1 MINWESI
8 ISAFNK
14 DGTLLKWLKTV
25 NKALN
30 EATLTGVTAQ
40 NTSETTATIT
50 FTFAD
55 GTSQT
60 TPPITLPRG
69 AQGIQ
74 GIPGENGTDG
84 ADALFYQ
91 TLISV
96 TGTAPASQYVL
107 PAGSFNRL
115 PVAGDFFM
123 AVFAKSGTPA
133 QSWLGLCNVTQVSA
147 DNATC
152 KPSVYVETTGAT
164 GADGKDGTN
173 GTNGKDGKDG
183 KDGTNGLNTLTC
195 SEVQST
201 DTAVSDGVTVFM
213 IPTTAFNRAPVAG
226 DTCTIIAQGTDTQA
240 GKVWICQ
247 CNYEE
252 TVIRLCNYEETVSS
266 EYLFEVV
273 SSAEVQSGGGSGG
286 GTQLYRHQITNVT
299 SNVGDVIY
307 IESSDSAPYTNIG
320 ILFNA
325 ICTYGGQYQSARG
338 DLIGSIIA
346 SQNNGNYYFAI
357 YSGTEFQQISVS
369 DTKTYSDTV
378 TPL

>member
-8 ISAFNK
+8 ISAFNE

-74 GIPGENGTDG
+74 GPAGPTGAQGPAGPTGAQGPAGEN
-84 ADALFYQ
+84 
-91 TLISV
+91 
-96 TGTAPASQYVL
+96 
-107 PAGSFNRL
+107 
-115 PVAGDFFM
+115 
-123 AVFAKSGTPA
+123 
-133 QSWLGLCNVTQVSA
+133 
-147 DNATC
+147 
-152 KPSVYVETTGAT
+152 
-164 GADGKDGTN
+164 
-173 GTNGKDGKDG
+173 
-183 KDGTNGLNTLTC
+183 GTNGLNALTC

-201 DTAVSDGVTVFM
+201 DAAVSDGVTVFM

-226 DTCTIIAQGTDTQA
+226 DTCTIIAQGTATQA

-247 CNYEE
+247 CNYDE
-252 TVIRLCNYEETVSS
+252 TVIRLRNHEKTVSS

-273 SSAEVQSGGGSGG
+273 SSAEVRSGGGGGG
-286 GTQLYRHQITNVT
+286 GTQLYRQTISFTSGSDSGHFIIITTTATAYADGADIYNDWNNVVSAKYGATIAHYDTCLFVDGDSTVHVDLDGIHITNFPPMKVWRT
-299 SNVGDVIY
+299 
-307 IESSDSAPYTNIG
+307 
-320 ILFNA
+320 
-325 ICTYGGQYQSARG
+325 
-338 DLIGSIIA
+338 A
-346 SQNNGNYYFAI
+346 S
-357 YSGTEFQQISVS
+357 
-369 DTKTYSDTV
+369 V

>member
-60 TPPITLPRG
+60 TPPITLARG

-84 ADALFYQ
+84 ADALSYQ
-91 TLISV
+91 TIISV

-115 PVAGDFFM
+115 PVAGDFFI

-133 QSWLGLCNVTQVSA
+133 QSWLGFCKVTQVSA

-164 GADGKDGTN
+164 GAAGKDGTN
-173 GTNGKDGKDG
+173 GTNGKDGTDG
-183 KDGTNGLNTLTC
+183 KDGTNGLNALTC

-201 DTAVSDGVTVFM
+201 DTAVSDGVTVFR

-252 TVIRLCNYEETVSS
+252 TVSN

-273 SSAEVQSGGGSGG
+273 SSAEVQSGGSGG
-286 GTQLYRHQITNVT
+286 GTQLYRHILKVNTGDVPRQENFIVVTTRDSEYTSRGQIFADYVAGHLVQMIHPVKGVVT
-299 SNVGDVIY
+299 SISSNGDIYCYNGVSVIK
-307 IESSDSAPYTNIG
+307 IPVDS
-320 ILFNA
+320 
-325 ICTYGGQYQSARG
+325 
-338 DLIGSIIA
+338 IA
-346 SQNNGNYYFAI
+346 SDNLSA
-357 YSGTEFQQISVS
+357 
-369 DTKTYSDTV
+369 
-378 TPL
+378 L